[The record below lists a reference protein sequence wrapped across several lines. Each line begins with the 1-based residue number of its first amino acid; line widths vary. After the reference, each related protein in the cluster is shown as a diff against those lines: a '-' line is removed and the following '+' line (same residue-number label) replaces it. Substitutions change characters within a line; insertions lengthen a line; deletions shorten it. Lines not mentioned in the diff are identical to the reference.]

1 MKVLNENIA
10 KQANKEDKCTGHFWE
25 SRYKSQALLDEQA
38 VLSCMAYVDLNP
50 IRATIAPTPEQSD
63 HTSIKLRIEHWKEK
77 AKEFNPEQYA
87 ELDENLQPKSLM
99 PFAGN
104 PRQPMPPGIAFNLLD
119 YIELVDWTGRQIRE
133 DKRGSI
139 DTNTPPLLQRLNIS
153 PQHWLELSTHFEDR
167 FKGLVGSRHSL
178 KKLIGNFGLT
188 RRANRS
194 NSTLEFPRF
203 GRHLQLSDNAHR
215 GAQWQNERPAEN
227 AEPTATSTS
236 KKYLS

>member
-1 MKVLNENIA
+1 MVQHVSSFLL
-10 KQANKEDKCTGHFWE
+10 TSWHTWE

-50 IRATIAPTPEQSD
+50 IRAVMAPTPEQSD

-87 ELDENLQPKSLM
+87 ELNENLQPKSLM

-194 NSTLEFPRF
+194 NSTLLF
-203 GRHLQLSDNAHR
+203 D
-215 GAQWQNERPAEN
+215 
-227 AEPTATSTS
+227 
-236 KKYLS
+236 

>member
-1 MKVLNENIA
+1 
-10 KQANKEDKCTGHFWE
+10 
-25 SRYKSQALLDEQA
+25 
-38 VLSCMAYVDLNP
+38 MAYVDLNP
-50 IRATIAPTPEQSD
+50 IRAVIAPTPEQSD
-63 HTSIKLRIEHWKEK
+63 HTSIQLRIEHWKEK
-77 AKEFNPEQYA
+77 AKEFNPQQYA

-139 DTNTPPLLQRLNIS
+139 DTSTPPLLERLKIS

-167 FKGLVGSRHSL
+167 FKGLVGSIHSL
-178 KKLIGNFGLT
+178 KKLIGDFGLT

-194 NSTLEFPRF
+194 NSTLLF
-203 GRHLQLSDNAHR
+203 D
-215 GAQWQNERPAEN
+215 
-227 AEPTATSTS
+227 
-236 KKYLS
+236 